1 MSIPVSPASVTASR
15 FANRGETLPAVTP
28 CHLSGH
34 ATEPNLAN
42 RKGAG

>member
-1 MSIPVSPASVTASR
+1 VTASR
-15 FANRGETLPAVTP
+15 LANRGETLPAVTP